1 MERARTAGVKSRSE
15 QLVLLMLARRL
26 LYLEPTSS
34 GGVVVCARED
44 PDALEAMRESAY
56 CGPASA
62 LTAALGGG
70 TEEEHAELDQ
80 LLEEVDV
87 VEQRVARSQATLEAM
102 RRRCVHL
109 CASARAAICARAR
122 MRRLSYRCESR
133 PNLECS
139 LTDSLRRYVKVIFNI
154 FANTTLRM
162 QCTHV
167 QHDMFIAA

>member
-44 PDALEAMRESAY
+44 PDALEAMRESPF

-62 LTAALGGG
+62 QAAALGVGP
-70 TEEEHAELDQ
+70 EEEHAELDQ

-87 VEQRVARSQATLEAM
+87 MEQRVARSQATLEAM
-102 RRRCVHL
+102 RR
-109 CASARAAICARAR
+109 
-122 MRRLSYRCESR
+122 
-133 PNLECS
+133 
-139 LTDSLRRYVKVIFNI
+139 
-154 FANTTLRM
+154 
-162 QCTHV
+162 
-167 QHDMFIAA
+167 

>member
-44 PDALEAMRESAY
+44 PDALEAMRESPF

-62 LTAALGGG
+62 QAAALGVGS
-70 TEEEHAELDQ
+70 EEEHAELDQ

-87 VEQRVARSQATLEAM
+87 KEQRVARSQATLEAM
-102 RRRCVHL
+102 RRRCIHL
-109 CASARAAICARAR
+109 ALRLG
-122 MRRLSYRCESR
+122 RRDV
-133 PNLECS
+133 LE
-139 LTDSLRRYVKVIFNI
+139 L
-154 FANTTLRM
+154 A
-162 QCTHV
+162 
-167 QHDMFIAA
+167 